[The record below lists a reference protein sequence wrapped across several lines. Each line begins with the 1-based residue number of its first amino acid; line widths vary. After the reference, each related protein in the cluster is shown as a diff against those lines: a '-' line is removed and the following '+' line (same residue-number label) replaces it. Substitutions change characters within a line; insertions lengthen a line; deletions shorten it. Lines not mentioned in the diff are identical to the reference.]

1 MGSNSQNAGTGTL
14 SKAYYEMLARG
25 VLRNVGPDPREICKK
40 EGKRK
45 CCSEEIKYQKL
56 VRDHFKVSASASS
69 CPSIL
74 ACYKVRSHMR
84 YSHFILPSMDM
95 RSNIICCSCHMYML
109 FAFITTSPR

>member
-56 VRDHFKVSASASS
+56 VRDHFNRDHWPRARAHQVEPTAVYSEKG
-69 CPSIL
+69 
-74 ACYKVRSHMR
+74 VRWAQKM
-84 YSHFILPSMDM
+84 
-95 RSNIICCSCHMYML
+95 
-109 FAFITTSPR
+109 